1 MTVEASATAT
11 LLESIQMNKTVS
23 HLLVLLFTVA
33 LTGSALAKKDNKR
46 NYYYM
51 ITEECEI
58 AVPNDLKIVAIDLS
72 SHGIHFMTDYKMV
85 LKTLFSFKSAAIYNR
100 KKDSY
105 QKIIRLTRSSGSR
118 LEEEKTIGFLKYLKL
133 SDELTLKTLK
143 NRYYLFGKSFIFK
156 YSGGTDEEMEY
167 IINHCLETA
176 KKSDE

>member
-1 MTVEASATAT
+1 
-11 LLESIQMNKTVS
+11 MNKAVS
-23 HLLVLLFTVA
+23 PLLVLLFTVA
-33 LTGSALAKKDNKR
+33 FTGSALAKKDKKSD
-46 NYYYM
+46 YYYM

-58 AVPNDLKIVAIDLS
+58 AVPNDLKIIATDLG

-85 LKTLFSFKSAAIYNR
+85 LKTLFAFKSADIYNR

-105 QKIIRLTRSSGSR
+105 QKIIRLSRSSGSR
-118 LEEEKTIGFLKYLKL
+118 LDEERTIGFLKYLKF
-133 SDELTLKTLK
+133 SDDITLKKRL
-143 NRYYLFGKSFIFK
+143 NSYYLFGKSFIFR